1 MEVIFFVVGTI
12 VGIITTSMFL
22 KKEPIG
28 TIRVDNS
35 DPDSQPYLFL
45 ELYNGKWNRLQQD
58 KFITLK
64 VDLSQK

>member
-12 VGIITTSMFL
+12 VGIIVTSMFFR
-22 KKEPIG
+22 KEPIG

-35 DPDSQPYLFL
+35 DPDSPPYLFL
-45 ELYNGKWNRLQQD
+45 ELDNGKGYRLQKD
-58 KFITLK
+58 KFIMLK